1 MQELLLLDISLDLAL
16 VVELILNSLVEVV
29 KVLISYIENAVDCEG
44 IARYAEEIG
53 VAGLVVALS
62 VVVLVRVSDSK
73 RSSSKPFRP
82 S

>member
-29 KVLISYIENAVDCEG
+29 KVLISYIENAVDCES

-62 VVVLVRVSDSK
+62 VVVLVRVSG
-73 RSSSKPFRP
+73 
-82 S
+82 